1 MYETV
6 VTKVIIES
14 FTPQDN
20 GTCAEASVIIND
32 ALAIHKILVVNG
44 ERGLFV
50 TMPNTGQTRMSKEG
64 KRYTDLIHPL
74 SKDFSG
80 RISEAVLSAYNER
93 LKK

>member
-6 VTKVIIES
+6 VTKVVIES

-20 GTCAEASVIIND
+20 GTCAEVSVIVND
-32 ALAIHKILVVNG
+32 TLAIHKILVVNG

-74 SKDFSG
+74 NKDFANK
-80 RISEAVLSAYNER
+80 ISEAVLTAYNER
-93 LKK
+93 LNK